1 MVLRLLLW
9 ITLAITVLLLRVSAK
24 RAEIIEKFLKT
35 FKFYFNCCFL
45 FIISLI
51 NHSIDIR
58 IAIRYPRSFNQLSC
72 QEKSISMMFEDFQF
86 RVESAT
92 LKQINP

>member
-1 MVLRLLLW
+1 MMVLRLLLW

-35 FKFYFNCCFL
+35 FKFCHSCCFL

-51 NHSIDIR
+51 NNSIDIR
-58 IAIRYPRSFNQLSC
+58 TAIRYPRSFNQLSC
-72 QEKSISMMFEDFQF
+72 QEKSISIF
-86 RVESAT
+86 REESAT